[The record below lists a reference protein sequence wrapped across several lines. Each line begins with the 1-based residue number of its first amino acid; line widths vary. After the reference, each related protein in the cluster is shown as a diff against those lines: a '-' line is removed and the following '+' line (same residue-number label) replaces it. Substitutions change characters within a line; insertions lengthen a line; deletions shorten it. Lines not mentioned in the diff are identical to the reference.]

1 MVKTSLFVLNDAE
14 TIQMKGTKV
23 INASKVKRMITR
35 IPPGVTFSA
44 FFVFAF
50 RVFSFFEKVASFLLL
65 NFLLML
71 IPFKLSH
78 SNR

>member
-50 RVFSFFEKVASFLLL
+50 RVFSF
-65 NFLLML
+65 
-71 IPFKLSH
+71 
-78 SNR
+78 

>member
-44 FFVFAF
+44 FRFAF
-50 RVFSFFEKVASFLLL
+50 RVFSF
-65 NFLLML
+65 
-71 IPFKLSH
+71 
-78 SNR
+78 

>member
-50 RVFSFFEKVASFLLL
+50 RVFSFFEKVASIFS
-65 NFLLML
+65 
-71 IPFKLSH
+71 PPKLSLDVD
-78 SNR
+78 SI